1 MCSHYSTQRTNI
13 LDVLSTFIWD
23 SYSYSFNRHRL
34 QLHTTCRKIL
44 MKWVTTFPSK
54 KINSYSIFTHPP
66 ANVCTWASDKKLKIH
81 RNLRSPWRRYYYRYS
96 VPVPRK
102 LEVMLP
108 YLFFL
113 IRHLS
118 NIFLLRSVRRQ
129 RGEKKRWSKK
139 TPNHCRPFK
148 SSSLQSVQ
156 SDVPQGRN
164 HWAPIE
170 DGTQCLFVSELVWH
184 VC

>member
-66 ANVCTWASDKKLKIH
+66 ANVCTWASDKKLQIH
-81 RNLRSPWRRYYYRYS
+81 RNLRSPWRRYYYRICFSWSGISQTYFCCALS
-96 VPVPRK
+96 EGREGKKSGDQRK
-102 LEVMLP
+102 LRTTAGPLNLAVYKAYNPMCHKAE
-108 YLFFL
+108 
-113 IRHLS
+113 
-118 NIFLLRSVRRQ
+118 
-129 RGEKKRWSKK
+129 
-139 TPNHCRPFK
+139 T
-148 SSSLQSVQ
+148 
-156 SDVPQGRN
+156 
-164 HWAPIE
+164 IE
-170 DGTQCLFVSELVWH
+170 HPLKMEHNAYS
-184 VC
+184 